1 MTIETWMEN
10 DSGNL
15 IPVNLPGGN
24 LYQGD
29 DGANLIGVKLSK
41 DGNPVEVS
49 GDVSGRII
57 KPDGEV
63 ITCTGNYTDEGNP
76 YIILPQEAYSTPG
89 RLLIQVKV
97 DGTTIGAME
106 ATVYPAFTESIIGG
120 ETDGSD

>member
-1 MTIETWMEN
+1 LTIETWMEN

-15 IPVNLPGGN
+15 IPVNQGGF

-29 DGANLIGVKLSK
+29 EEANLIGVKFTK
-41 DGNPVEVS
+41 DGEPVDITGEVT
-49 GDVSGRII
+49 GRIV
-57 KPDGEV
+57 KPDGEI

-76 YIILPQEAYSTPG
+76 YIILPMEAYSTPG
-89 RLLIQVKV
+89 RLMIQVKV
-97 DGTTIGAME
+97 DGTTIGALE